1 MSSDTQAPRFRNLIK
16 PRGTRGEFAAAVL
29 LLLLGFA
36 GVVQLKAHAN
46 AGLESLRQTDLVKI
60 LADVSSRTNQLQE
73 QKASLDSLKFQ
84 LTSGAGSSRAAL
96 QAARD
101 HIDALRILSGQVGA
115 MGPGIELRITDPK
128 SALTANT
135 MVGLINELRDAGA
148 EVIGISGLDAKR
160 SPVEVRVVA
169 STYFQ
174 SVGGTLVV
182 ASQQLSGPYVVR
194 AIGDGAT
201 MATALHIAGGSLD
214 QLHQV
219 GARTYLQIKNDLKI
233 TALAP
238 IEPNRYAQSVNRP

>member
-1 MSSDTQAPRFRNLIK
+1 MNSDAQAPRFRSLIK
-16 PRGTRGEFAAAVL
+16 PRGTKGEFAAAVL
-29 LLLLGFA
+29 LFLLGFA

-60 LADVSSRTNQLQE
+60 LADVSARANQLQE
-73 QKASLDSLKFQ
+73 QKASLDALKFQ

-115 MGPGIELRITDPK
+115 RGAGIELRITDLK

-135 MVGLINELRDAGA
+135 LVGLINELRDAGA
-148 EVIGISGLDAKR
+148 EVIEISGFDAKH
-160 SPVEVRVVA
+160 SPVAVRVVA

-174 SVGGTLVV
+174 SAGSTLRVQ
-182 ASQQLSGPYVVR
+182 SQQVSGPYVIR

-219 GARTYLQIKNDLKI
+219 GAQTYLQIKNDLRI

-238 IEPNRYAQSVNRP
+238 FERNHYAQSINRP